1 MSNPAACDIDSAYLQ
16 SSSNPM
22 TLTFSSTS
30 NELVVICVSPVLDNG
45 FEKPIEEGIEDFIVI
60 RKITP
65 PPAVVI
71 NLPPRTDQPTVNAE
85 IVFPFK
91 GSYRHQ
97 FNTSSLVRCDDES
110 KYGGKSNQGNNI
122 PTLPMN
128 SEGAWVLCVF
138 AADELG
144 NEQNV
149 TNATKISINYSTTGT
164 VAVLKE
170 NLDAY
175 YNQSNAPGA
184 INNPLEVEVNGVDG
198 NINSHTD
205 SLIRLTVPAHP
216 TQKISIPKEIQ

>member
-1 MSNPAACDIDSAYLQ
+1 
-16 SSSNPM
+16 M

-91 GSYRHQ
+91 GSYKHQ
-97 FNTSSLVRCDDES
+97 FKTSGQVDCND
-110 KYGGKSNQGNNI
+110 
-122 PTLPMN
+122 PTMYEPEVQIQDNEILNLPMN
-128 SEGAWVLCVF
+128 SEGVWVLCVF

-144 NEQNV
+144 NEQHV
-149 TNATKISINYSTTGT
+149 TNATKTSINYSTSGT
-164 VAVLKE
+164 VAVLKNDLE
-170 NLDAY
+170 AY
-175 YNQSNAPGA
+175 YNQSRMRQDRL
-184 INNPLEVEVNGVDG
+184 IIHLKLKLMELMV
-198 NINSHTD
+198 NINIYTD
-205 SLIRLTVPAHP
+205 SPIHSTVPAHP
-216 TQKISIPKEIQ
+216 TEVHLM